1 MYIYNDMPGEFYNE
15 KEILQCIGD
24 YYDFSMDAYNILLM
38 DLYGNAEWA
47 NFVLEISPEFN
58 LDSDSC
64 AIFGCYGIGTI
75 TIYLYTILKS
85 IPTRYVCTMIISTMV
100 HELKHAGQ
108 RWASINDF
116 ESEQDFINTVERP
129 VEWETLQYL
138 VEKREYLEDR
148 LGINIDLV
156 SIKRNHLKY
165 PVYSM
170 ASYEAINPENYW
182 PLLLGKLYYGDSDTL
197 LKIQDAIIHE
207 QTIAIQLIYD
217 EEKENRTFYSYSQ
230 YIKYDGLI
238 VYPDREIIKLLN
250 AISNVDKYGY
260 TIRAAMAEDGKTFLI
275 RSKYRITYNSP
286 LIKYDEP
293 CTT

>member
-1 MYIYNDMPGEFYNE
+1 MYIYNDVSNEFYNE
-15 KEILQCIGD
+15 KEILQCISD
-24 YYDFSMDAYNILLM
+24 YYDFSVDAYNILLM

-47 NFVLEISPEFN
+47 NFVLKISPEFN
-58 LDSDSC
+58 LDRSSC
-64 AIFGCYGIGTI
+64 AIFGCYDIGTI
-75 TIYLYTILKS
+75 TIYLYSILKS
-85 IPTRYVCTMIISTMV
+85 VPKRCVCTMIISTIV

-116 ESEQDFINTVERP
+116 KSEQDFINTVERP

-138 VEKREYLEDR
+138 VEKREYLEDK
-148 LGINIDLV
+148 LGINIDLM

-165 PVYSM
+165 PVYRTT
-170 ASYEAINPENYW
+170 SYEAMNPENYW
-182 PLLLGKLYYGDSDTL
+182 PSLLSKLYYKDSDTL
-197 LKIQDAIIHE
+197 LKIQDAIVHE
-207 QTIAIQLIYD
+207 QNIIIQLIYD
-217 EEKENRTFYSYSQ
+217 EEEENRTFYSYAQ

-238 VYPDREIIKLLN
+238 IYPYREMIELLN
-250 AISNVDKYGY
+250 AISNVDKHSY

-275 RSKYRITYNSP
+275 RSKYRIIYNSP